1 MSGIFSLLGLTY
13 PSADANADAEAK
25 AHPDDEDSVT
35 EAIKAVEEVEAR
47 EMVET
52 FEENEAVAAVESF
65 ERKAS
70 ETAARI
76 PTDVAPAAPPAA
88 LPAIR
93 AGLYRHHKGKDYQ
106 VIGVSRHSETG
117 EALVIYQ
124 PLYGDYE
131 LFARPAEMFT
141 ETVATGVP
149 RFEFVREMWGGA
161 AGPQT

>member
-13 PSADANADAEAK
+13 PNADANAEADA
-25 AHPDDEDSVT
+25 DDDDSVI
-35 EAIKAVEEVEAR
+35 EAIKAVEEIEAR

-52 FEENEAVAAVESF
+52 FEESEAVAAVESF
-65 ERKAS
+65 ERKES
-70 ETAARI
+70 NAAAGQ
-76 PTDVAPAAPPAA
+76 PTDAAPAAPPVA

-124 PLYGDYE
+124 PLYGDYG
-131 LFARPAEMFT
+131 LFARPAGMFT

-161 AGPQT
+161 A